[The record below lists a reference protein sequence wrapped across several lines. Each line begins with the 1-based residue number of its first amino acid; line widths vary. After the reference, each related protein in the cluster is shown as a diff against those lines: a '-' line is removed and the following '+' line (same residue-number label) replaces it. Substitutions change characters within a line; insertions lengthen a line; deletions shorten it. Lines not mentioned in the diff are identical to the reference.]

1 MGQPL
6 SVVWNIA
13 VPVTVFAACLVVTL
27 LVYDSVYDRGVK
39 EQGKL
44 LDMVDNMEYFLSGE
58 SNKDIQVTIRWM
70 ILRSIPVMK
79 LWMR

>member
-1 MGQPL
+1 M
-6 SVVWNIA
+6 
-13 VPVTVFAACLVVTL
+13 TVFAACLVVTL

-58 SNKDIQVTIRWM
+58 SNKGYSGYYKVDDSEVNPGDEVVDEIIREE
-70 ILRSIPVMK
+70 K
-79 LWMR
+79 LCYI